1 MGGGINSKD
10 SMETE
15 SLGFCSSPSH
25 QQLTWDT
32 EEEGR
37 AEAGFQV
44 SVLNNQVYV
53 TSIIKMKTAEGK
65 TGLRRNDKFGK
76 NILTLGHLRD
86 IQMKKT

>member
-37 AEAGFQV
+37 AEAGF
-44 SVLNNQVYV
+44 
-53 TSIIKMKTAEGK
+53 
-65 TGLRRNDKFGK
+65 
-76 NILTLGHLRD
+76 
-86 IQMKKT
+86 